1 MVSIIIIIN
10 KSDRKK
16 EYAFLATND
25 LALVLN
31 ISSLFNNK
39 DSKPCDKRFK
49 ETKQK
54 TTLREG
60 EIFKTSSTSFICGMT
75 GLVRNGKAFTN
86 KLKIFRVREIEG
98 IIASK
103 IK

>member
-49 ETKQK
+49 ETK
-54 TTLREG
+54 
-60 EIFKTSSTSFICGMT
+60 
-75 GLVRNGKAFTN
+75 
-86 KLKIFRVREIEG
+86 
-98 IIASK
+98 
-103 IK
+103 